1 MKNASQIQNTLKE
14 YFPRLRQEY
23 QVNQIG
29 LFGSYVREEQTP
41 NSDLDL
47 LVTFSTKP
55 SLFRFI
61 ELENYLSELLE
72 VKVDLV
78 MESALKPNIGKY
90 IRNELVML

>member
-1 MKNASQIQNTLKE
+1 MKNTSQIQNTLKE
-14 YFPRLRQEY
+14 YFPHLRQEY

-29 LFGSYVREEQTP
+29 LFGSYARDEQTP

-61 ELENYLSELLE
+61 ELENYLSDLLE

-78 MESALKPNIGKY
+78 MESALKPNIGKS
-90 IRNELVML
+90 IRKELVML